1 VNKEVGFQKEELLR
15 KRSFSADELAEIK
28 LPGLP
33 GTPRALRDLAK
44 AGDWPSIAVR
54 SRGKG
59 GLKYEYEPPPALLE
73 AIRKHLRG
81 EVVTLGEVAAARAV
95 RMASQTQVQTGQSQ
109 EHSTLNTDGTYRNQV
124 LEAVLLHDAGK
135 VNPIFQKA
143 VRRPR
148 SGGQS
153 VVREMTEAAHS
164 ADWLR
169 GVTDQARITE
179 LVIRSISRLIDEGK
193 RNRGEFLPILAAD
206 TEMLD
211 ATLRFEWAL
220 MRLEQTPSV

>member
-1 VNKEVGFQKEELLR
+1 LGRSLLR
-15 KRSFSADELAEIK
+15 EQCVWLRRLKSRPDNRS
-28 LPGLP
+28 
-33 GTPRALRDLAK
+33 
-44 AGDWPSIAVR
+44 
-54 SRGKG
+54 
-59 GLKYEYEPPPALLE
+59 
-73 AIRKHLRG
+73 
-81 EVVTLGEVAAARAV
+81 
-95 RMASQTQVQTGQSQ
+95 
-109 EHSTLNTDGTYRNQV
+109 YRNQV